1 MKKKVTIIIIILIIL
16 LLGGYFT
23 FKSINE
29 NNLKYEVAKIDNY
42 NYFVLKSNGKYGV
55 IDKTGNIIIS
65 SEYDDVKIPNPEKPI
80 FVCYNGNNTK
90 ILNEK
95 NEEVLQEYK
104 NVEPIRLTN
113 IASDLMYEKS
123 VFKYEENGKYGIVSF
138 EGKKITNAIYEELE
152 SLPYKEGQL
161 QIKQDGK
168 YGVINIKGKKIIPNK
183 YDKIVADGYY
193 TDENQYDFAGY
204 IVSLTTD
211 EGYRYGYINYNRK
224 KILDVEYND
233 MSRVNEISEERNSY
247 IICAKNGQYGVMRNG
262 EQVIPN
268 EYQSIRYDSSNKVFV
283 VEKSKKYGIVNISG
297 KEIVPT
303 QYNQIDITGIYL
315 YAQNEQGTTVYNSNG
330 TQANINANISILNTE
345 NEKYRI
351 RINTEDGK
359 TRYGVVDKEG
369 KQLIKEKYS
378 YITYLYNNHFI
389 VSNEN
394 GKLGVIN
401 DKENEEIEIKYDS
414 LQKIQGTELL
424 QATLSDEESM
434 TIFSK
439 DMKEICKIN
448 NAKIEQKDEYIK
460 IYNDKEQ
467 KYFSKEGEE
476 LKNTDI
482 YKDNK
487 LFAKSQN
494 DKWGFV
500 DKNNNVKVD
509 FKYDKV
515 TEFNKEGFAAVCKDG
530 KWGSINDNGEEVV
543 EPKYEINTSN
553 EPSFIGK
560 YYQVIYGF
568 GEIYYT
574 DDK

>member
-1 MKKKVTIIIIILIIL
+1 MKKKVTTIIIILIIL

-29 NNLKYEVAKIDNY
+29 NNLKYQVAEINDY

-247 IICAKNGQYGVMRNG
+247 IICAKNGQYGVMKNG

>member
-1 MKKKVTIIIIILIIL
+1 MKKKVTTIIIILIIL

-29 NNLKYEVAKIDNY
+29 NNLKYQVAEINDY

-247 IICAKNGQYGVMRNG
+247 IICAKNGQYGIMRNS

-359 TRYGVVDKEG
+359 TKYGVVDKEG

-424 QATLSDEESM
+424 QATLSDEESI

-448 NAKIEQKDEYIK
+448 NAKIEQKDEYVK

-515 TEFNKEGFAAVCKDG
+515 TEFNKEGFAAVCKGG